1 MPCLLQMPLRRRTGK
16 RYSGEKMTF
25 MRTIYNREE
34 LNMALKNK
42 EEVLAEGR
50 FASELLEKRHR
61 RRIQGRCAG
70 FAAAFLLATGYL
82 LGANSGITEW
92 MGSWWGMD
100 LQQIPY
106 GKMFLISYFI
116 SLVGAVLLLYAMS
129 LLNYRRYNI
138 KVLSDGYIRI
148 LPNKEE

>member
-1 MPCLLQMPLRRRTGK
+1 
-16 RYSGEKMTF
+16 

-34 LNMALKNK
+34 LNMALKSK

-82 LGANSGITEW
+82 LGSDSDITKW

-100 LQQIPY
+100 LQRIPY
-106 GKMFLISYFI
+106 GELFLISCFI

-129 LLNYRRYNI
+129 RLACFRYNI
-138 KVLSDGYIRI
+138 TVLPDGYIRI

>member
-1 MPCLLQMPLRRRTGK
+1 
-16 RYSGEKMTF
+16 MTF

-82 LGANSGITEW
+82 LGSDSDITKW

-100 LQQIPY
+100 LQRIPY
-106 GKMFLISYFI
+106 GELFLISCFI

-129 LLNYRRYNI
+129 RLNYRRYNI